1 MWQGI
6 FLPKSTFNADSL
18 TVSVQP
24 SCAIACIN
32 SCVPIKEPKHW
43 QPYFC
48 LDKQKYQTH
57 CEELLHKVKSILK
70 YLELEEVTLSP
81 QQFDS
86 STRYDQLFVPV
97 FIPLIARAFS
107 FFRASFVIW

>member
-1 MWQGI
+1 M
-6 FLPKSTFNADSL
+6 A
-18 TVSVQP
+18 
-24 SCAIACIN
+24 AILLFRQ
-32 SCVPIKEPKHW
+32 KK
-43 QPYFC
+43 
-48 LDKQKYQTH
+48 KYQAH

-70 YLELEEVTLSP
+70 YLELEEVTLLSP

-107 FFRASFVIW
+107 FFGASFVIW